1 MGPVIDRAP
10 RFAAKAISALYLAG
24 TMLDTVTEAPSGAQ
38 GIGASAEAYRLATR
52 HSARVRFLK
61 VALPVAAIIIGVI
74 FVIVSIV
81 RTYVPS
87 NLQVES
93 ATIEDGKIV
102 MRNPAISGR
111 NKDGVSYSMKAERA
125 LQDMKQPDVL
135 TLENIKAKVPVNES
149 TIAEVLATAGV
160 YDRGKNLLDMI
171 APFTISLNTGLEAA
185 CRSAHLD
192 IDGGNMS
199 TGEPV
204 SIRSREASI
213 VAQSLRMTDKGRVV
227 VFEGKVVV
235 DVDPAAIRN
244 REK

>member
-1 MGPVIDRAP
+1 
-10 RFAAKAISALYLAG
+10 
-24 TMLDTVTEAPSGAQ
+24 MLNTVTEAPTGAQ
-38 GIGASAEAYRLATR
+38 GMRVSDEAYRFAKR
-52 HSARVRFLK
+52 HSARVRVLK
-61 VALPVAAIIIGVI
+61 VALPVAALVIAFI
-74 FVIVSIV
+74 FVVVSIV
-81 RTYVPS
+81 RTYIPS
-87 NLQVES
+87 ELQVES
-93 ATIEDGKIV
+93 ASIEDGKIV

-111 NKDGVSYSMKAERA
+111 NKDGISYSMKAERA
-125 LQDMKQPDVL
+125 LQDIKQPDVL
-135 TLENIKAKVPVNES
+135 TLENITAKMPVNES
-149 TIAEVLATAGV
+149 TIAEVVAATGV

-171 APFTISLNTGLEAA
+171 APFTISLNSGLEAA
-185 CRSAHLD
+185 FRSAHLD

-199 TGEPV
+199 TEEPV

>member
-1 MGPVIDRAP
+1 
-10 RFAAKAISALYLAG
+10 
-24 TMLDTVTEAPSGAQ
+24 MLDSVTQAPTGAQ
-38 GIGASAEAYRLATR
+38 GIAAAAEAYRLATR
-52 HSARVRFLK
+52 HSARVRVLK
-61 VALPVAAIIIGVI
+61 IALPVVAIIIGVVFI
-74 FVIVSIV
+74 IVSIV
-81 RTYVPS
+81 RTYLPS
-87 NLQVES
+87 DLQVES

-135 TLENIKAKVPVNES
+135 TLENIKAKMPVNES
-149 TIAEVLATAGV
+149 TIAEVVATTGV
-160 YDRGKNLLDMI
+160 YDRGKNLLDMT

-185 CRSAHLD
+185 FRSAHLD
-192 IDGGNMS
+192 IDGGSMS
-199 TGEPV
+199 SEEPV